1 MKQLIFCCFKVPS
14 IMLWS
19 FIEVV
24 NHAYHRKA
32 ILIEAFLLNI
42 SLLES
47 RLIVSLELLSVIG
60 IED

>member
-1 MKQLIFCCFKVPS
+1 
-14 IMLWS
+14 MLWS